1 MAVSNLQFSP
11 TDPAAQLLWTD
22 VWYGEVRAHAQDSD
36 SAPADDYNELL
47 GNDGSVQATADT
59 AHVDSKATY
68 DVTDGDLVAL
78 DPSGQIGATTHS
90 GLLLTQ
96 PNKQGDGFATSDF
109 DNYFMVTGGATGES
123 VEVTFT
129 LDYSGQLAATADA
142 EGYFRVELAA
152 LLQLWETD
160 LIGYDIVAD
169 SKEGTATSVGLSY
182 TGTLSVTANLVYD
195 QEYWLYA
202 RADSEVYGATTP
214 EPGTLALLL
223 FGAGLIVRRTKV
235 RFQS

>member
-1 MAVSNLQFSP
+1 MSIVKRAGASSVLFLIAGLFALSPAQASYVSALSEMAVSNLQFSP

-129 LDYSGQLAATADA
+129 LD
-142 EGYFRVELAA
+142 
-152 LLQLWETD
+152 
-160 LIGYDIVAD
+160 
-169 SKEGTATSVGLSY
+169 
-182 TGTLSVTANLVYD
+182 
-195 QEYWLYA
+195 
-202 RADSEVYGATTP
+202 
-214 EPGTLALLL
+214 
-223 FGAGLIVRRTKV
+223 
-235 RFQS
+235 